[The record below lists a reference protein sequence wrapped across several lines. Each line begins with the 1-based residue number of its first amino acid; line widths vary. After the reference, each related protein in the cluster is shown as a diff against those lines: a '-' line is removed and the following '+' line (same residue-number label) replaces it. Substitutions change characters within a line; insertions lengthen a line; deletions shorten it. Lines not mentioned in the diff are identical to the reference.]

1 MGKVIGYARVSTS
14 RQNIERQVRNI
25 KASFPEA
32 VIVKEVYTGTKFQ
45 GRKEL
50 EKVLKA
56 VKAGDTIVFDSV
68 SRMSRNAAEGFALYE
83 DLYNKEVNLVFLK
96 EPHINTETYRK
107 AMKNQV
113 SLTGDAVDYIL
124 EGINRY
130 LMALA
135 QEQIKIAFDQA
146 EKEVMDL
153 RQRTKEGME
162 TARING
168 KQIGQ
173 KEGRKLE
180 TKKSIRAKQ
189 DIKMLNRSF
198 NGTLDDK
205 ETIRLVG
212 ISRNTF
218 YKYKKELFI
227 EGLKIS
233 KSN

>member
-1 MGKVIGYARVSTS
+1 MEKIIGYARVSTS

-50 EKVLKA
+50 EKILK
-56 VKAGDTIVFDSV
+56 VVNAGDTIVFDSV

-83 DLYNKEVNLVFLK
+83 NLYNREVNLVFLK

-146 EKEVMDL
+146 EKEVIDL

-173 KEGRKLE
+173 QPGKKLE

-218 YKYKKELFI
+218 YKYKKELF
-227 EGLKIS
+227 EEYCFCS
-233 KSN
+233 